1 MLPLEPSRYIVK
13 YPGTFPPRYSVV
25 HSDRAPCLP
34 EHTCVVIVDD
44 DPFFRSLLKVM
55 LTQAG
60 LQNAD
65 ILEAED
71 SMGALDICERNAVD
85 LVFCDLHLP
94 AFRSKSGLE
103 IIRELRYASPDVPVY
118 MVTRDNT
125 QELIEE
131 VREVGATGLILKPV
145 SLRILKRVLVST
157 FSQNPS

>member
-1 MLPLEPSRYIVK
+1 
-13 YPGTFPPRYSVV
+13 
-25 HSDRAPCLP
+25 
-34 EHTCVVIVDD
+34 
-44 DPFFRSLLKVM
+44 M